1 MVPFLLGSASLP
13 VVMAFTNEYRLPY
26 DFEHPPELATGE
38 DVFGHQIGSPV
49 SMISAASCVA
59 SGSTVPVLLITT
71 IGVSVAEGELVSVL
85 VSAGAGVSDATAVAG
100 S

>member
-1 MVPFLLGSASLP
+1 
-13 VVMAFTNEYRLPY
+13 
-26 DFEHPPELATGE
+26 
-38 DVFGHQIGSPV
+38 
-49 SMISAASCVA
+49 MISAASCVA